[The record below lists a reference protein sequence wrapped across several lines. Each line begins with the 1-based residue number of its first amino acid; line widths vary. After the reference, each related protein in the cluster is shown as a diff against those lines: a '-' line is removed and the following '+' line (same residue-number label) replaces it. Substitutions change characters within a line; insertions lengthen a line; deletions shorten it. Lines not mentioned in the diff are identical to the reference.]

1 MSLFDAAPFTL
12 ELAEPTNPGEVL
24 SYGRRLTLRR
34 QADLAAGRHP
44 VTGLPLLHSEWGF
57 TCGTCAH
64 HRAWRMGG
72 TYHKCALHDTGSEAT
87 DIRVGWPACTRYRI
101 EAQS

>member
-1 MSLFDAAPFTL
+1 MTLFDLPPVPA
-12 ELAEPTNPGEVL
+12 AEPPEKL
-24 SYGRRLTLRR
+24 SAGRRLTLRR

-44 VTGLPLLHSEWGF
+44 VTGLPLLDAEWGF

-64 HRAWRMGG
+64 HYVARLAGS
-72 TYHKCALHDTGSEAT
+72 YHKCALRDTGSEAT

-101 EAQS
+101 EFS

>member
-1 MSLFDAAPFTL
+1 MSLFDAEPLTVAPP
-12 ELAEPTNPGEVL
+12 EPL

-44 VTGLPLLHSEWGF
+44 VTRLPLLDPEWGF
-57 TCGTCAH
+57 TCASCAH
-64 HRAWRMGG
+64 HYVAHLAGK
-72 TYHKCALHDTGSEAT
+72 YHKCALRDTGSEAT

-101 EAQS
+101 EATP